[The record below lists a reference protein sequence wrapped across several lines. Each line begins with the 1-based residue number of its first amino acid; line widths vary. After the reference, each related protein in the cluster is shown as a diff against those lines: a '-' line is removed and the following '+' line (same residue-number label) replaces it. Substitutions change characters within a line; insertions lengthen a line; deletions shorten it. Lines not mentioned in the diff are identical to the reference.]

1 MLYVHSPRNQVCLC
15 GSVSNYL
22 DRFSSSLN
30 TEWKVCHVLR
40 TGPFVTSQVMSSE
53 CGMCVDFLQSL

>member
-22 DRFSSSLN
+22 DRFFSSLN
-30 TEWKVCHVLR
+30 TRVEGMPCSKKRPICNVINDEQLRWNVCGLLA
-40 TGPFVTSQVMSSE
+40 E
-53 CGMCVDFLQSL
+53 